1 MNLKN
6 KKVLIPSAIILI
18 FLALIAWRIAQM
30 GGKNT
35 TEETIIPTVEVVKLT
50 DFQEKN
56 SNISSIGK
64 VEALQEVTL
73 SAQMSAE
80 IKRLNVKIGDK
91 VEKGQ
96 ILLELDSSSLNSE
109 LRRAIA
115 TIERLESGLVQQ
127 EAGATKEQIEQAKS
141 VVEQA
146 QAGLEQTQASLEQTQ
161 TNSQALIKNAE
172 IGVELA
178 KASLENNATSSEQTL
193 ENAYDTLKLTASN
206 ILSTI
211 KTALTAAGDILGKS
225 PGSERANDAY
235 ENYLGVKDI
244 SSISKANIEFD
255 QTKAKYEKALN
266 YRNNLGKTISLE
278 EGEILEEL
286 VSSALLAMDESLSS
300 MRGLLDNSITGT
312 SLPQS
317 SATENSLDGL
327 KQKINTQVSYI
338 NQEQQSLQIQKQAVL
353 NIKIVI
359 EGSGEQNSLNYQKAL
374 QTLEDS
380 KKQAEANLKTA
391 QKGVETQ
398 QKGLERA
405 QSAYNEVIA
414 PPREIDLSS
423 TKAGIREAEASRDL
437 VLNRLEKTYIKAPFK
452 GEVAS
457 VFMKENDFIN
467 TGDPA
472 VSLVNKDG
480 LQIKS
485 YINSK
490 DVKLINEESKAIIEE
505 DIEGMVSRISPKVD
519 PETKKIEVI
528 TAVTGEDSSLI
539 IGEFVEIKFK
549 IEDSIEDQ
557 NIFFLPFQAIKNKT
571 DGSFIFTVSNENK
584 IEAHKV
590 ELGRVIN
597 NLTEVKNGLSPET
610 EVIINVRGLNEDD
623 KIKIKE

>member
-1 MNLKN
+1 
-6 KKVLIPSAIILI
+6 
-18 FLALIAWRIAQM
+18 M
-30 GGKNT
+30 GTENT
-35 TEETIIPTVEVVKLT
+35 SEETIIPTVEVVKLA

-73 SAQMSAE
+73 SAQMSTE
-80 IKRLNVKIGDK
+80 VRELNVRIGDK
-91 VEKGQ
+91 VEKNQ
-96 ILLELDSSSLNSE
+96 ILLKLDNTSLNSE
-109 LRRAIA
+109 LRKANA
-115 TIERLESGLVQQ
+115 SIERLESGLIQQ
-127 EAGATKEQIEQAKS
+127 EAGATKEQIEQAKNA
-141 VVEQA
+141 VEQT
-146 QAGLEQTQASLEQTQ
+146 QAGLEQTQA
-161 TNSQALIKNAE
+161 NNQALIKNAE

-178 KASLENNATSSEQTL
+178 KASLKNNATSSQQSL

-211 KTALTAAGDILGKS
+211 KTALTTAGDILGKS

-244 SSISKANIEFD
+244 SSISKANIDFD
-255 QTKAKYEKALN
+255 QTKIKYQKALD
-266 YRNNLGKTISLE
+266 YKDNLDKTISLE

-300 MRGLLDNSITGT
+300 MRELLDNSITGT

-317 SATENSLDGL
+317 SATGNSLDGL
-327 KQKINTQVSYI
+327 KQKINAQVSYI
-338 NQEQQSLQIQKQAVL
+338 NQEQQSLQIQKQALL
-353 NIKIVI
+353 NIKIAV
-359 EGSGEQNSLNYQKAL
+359 EGSSEQNSINYQKAL

-391 QKGVETQ
+391 QKGIETQ
-398 QKGLERA
+398 QKALERA
-405 QSAYNEVIA
+405 LSAYNEVVA
-414 PPREIDLSS
+414 PPRDIDLSS
-423 TKAGIREAEASRDL
+423 TKASIREAEASRDL
-437 VLNRLEKTYIKAPFK
+437 VLNRLEKSYIKAPFK

-457 VFMKENDFIN
+457 VLIKENDFIN

-472 VSLVNKDG
+472 ISLVNKDG

-490 DVKLINEESKAIIEE
+490 DVKLINEGSKAIIEE
-505 DIEGMVSRISPKVD
+505 NIEGMVSRISPKVD

-528 TAVTGEDSSLI
+528 TAIIGEDNPFV

-549 IEDSIEDQ
+549 IQNNIENQ
-557 NIFFLPFQAIKNKT
+557 NIFFLPFQAIKTKS
-571 DGSFIFTVSNENK
+571 DGSFVFTINSENK

-597 NLTEVKNGLSPET
+597 NFTEVKNGLSPET
-610 EVIINVRGLNEDD
+610 EVITNVRGLNEGDE
-623 KIKIKE
+623 IKIKE